1 MTMWVNITYLSYY
14 LNILK
19 IIDLQK
25 ESNKN
30 VFNDWLKNEDKL
42 SDSNKERPVQMK
54 RKYALVSLF
63 LIINMK
69 HHISLNL
76 NCAMLKNKKS

>member
-1 MTMWVNITYLSYY
+1 MTVWVNITYLSYY
-14 LNILK
+14 LSILK
-19 IIDLQK
+19 ITDLQK

-30 VFNDWLKNEDKL
+30 VFSDWLKNEEKL

-54 RKYALVSLF
+54 RKYTLVNLF

-69 HHISLNL
+69 HQNIITFKL
-76 NCAMLKNKKS
+76 CKVKE

>member
-1 MTMWVNITYLSYY
+1 MTVWVNITYLSYY

-19 IIDLQK
+19 ITDLQK

-30 VFNDWLKNEDKL
+30 VFSDWLKNEDKL
-42 SDSNKERPVQMK
+42 SDSNKERPIQMK

-69 HHISLNL
+69 HHNIIKFKL
-76 NCAMLKNKKS
+76 CKVKE